1 MIRKFNIDYFNFVK
15 VSIIQI
21 IIMVGK
27 FNFDY
32 FRFFKVSFI
41 QFIIVTVAIT
51 VITNY

>member
-21 IIMVGK
+21 IIMV
-27 FNFDY
+27 DY

-41 QFIIVTVAIT
+41 QFIIVIVIVAIT

>member
-1 MIRKFNIDYFNFVK
+1 MVDYFNFVK

-41 QFIIVTVAIT
+41 QFIIVIVIVAIT

>member
-21 IIMVGK
+21 IIMV
-27 FNFDY
+27 DY

-41 QFIIVTVAIT
+41 QFIIVIVAIT